1 MPGTTDLVVTSTE
14 RRTPNLV
21 RVRFRSDDLGA
32 FAESVYTDRYVK
44 LVIPTADGD
53 VVRTYTALE
62 PDVEAGTLA
71 IDFVVHGDDG
81 FAGPWA
87 ARAEPGDLLT
97 VRGPGGAYAP
107 DPAADWH
114 LFAGDESAIPA
125 IGAALAALPAGA
137 TAYVVLEV
145 AGPDHHVDL
154 PSAADVEVAVGC
166 TAVST
171 RRSSRRSGHC
181 RGGRGGC
188 MRSCTARPRPS
199 CTASGPT
206 CSRTGPPA
214 CGRLDLGLLAAGP
227 HRGGLPRLEG
237 RARGPGVRG
246 ERQLNPRCRGIRGPS
261 GP

>member
-32 FAESVYTDRYVK
+32 FAESVHTDRYVK

-53 VVRTYTALE
+53 VVRTYTAVE

-107 DPAADWH
+107 DPEADWH

-125 IGAALAALPAGA
+125 IGAAVAALPSGA

-145 AGPDHHVDL
+145 GGPDHHVEL
-154 PSAADVEVAVGC
+154 PSAADVEVTWV
-166 TAVST
+166 
-171 RRSSRRSGHC
+171 
-181 RGGRGGC
+181 
-188 MRSCTARPRPS
+188 
-199 CTASGPT
+199 
-206 CSRTGPPA
+206 
-214 CGRLDLGLLAAGP
+214 
-227 HRGGLPRLEG
+227 HRGTDAPLVEAVRALPWRDGRVHAFVHGEAQAVMHGIRPYLIQDRGLPRADVSISGYWRLGRTEEG
-237 RARGPGVRG
+237 FRDWKAELAAKESAANG
-246 ERQLNPRCRGIRGPS
+246 S
-261 GP
+261 